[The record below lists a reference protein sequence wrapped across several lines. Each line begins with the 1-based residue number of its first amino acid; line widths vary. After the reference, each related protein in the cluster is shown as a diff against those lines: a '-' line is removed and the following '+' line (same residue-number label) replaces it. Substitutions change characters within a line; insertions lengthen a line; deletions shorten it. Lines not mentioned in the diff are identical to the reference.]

1 MSDRL
6 DEIFGAT
13 EEVVEET
20 VEEVPT
26 TTPDEEEVKEPTLP
40 ASFQLLINQPMEE
53 LTNQVMN
60 MLDELPAESVKLIA
74 ERASLR
80 LNVSPKVSKIIGL
93 VEKLS
98 DEDKKQFFINIKHS
112 LNGKPKQSGACQ
124 GKSGFK

>member
-1 MSDRL
+1 
-6 DEIFGAT
+6 
-13 EEVVEET
+13 
-20 VEEVPT
+20 
-26 TTPDEEEVKEPTLP
+26 
-40 ASFQLLINQPMEE
+40 MEE

-74 ERASLR
+74 EKASLR

-112 LNGKPKQSGACQ
+112 LNGKPKQSGAC
-124 GKSGFK
+124 

>member
-1 MSDRL
+1 
-6 DEIFGAT
+6 
-13 EEVVEET
+13 
-20 VEEVPT
+20 
-26 TTPDEEEVKEPTLP
+26 
-40 ASFQLLINQPMEE
+40 MEE

-74 ERASLR
+74 ERANLR

-112 LNGKPKQSGACQ
+112 LNGKPKQSGAC
-124 GKSGFK
+124 